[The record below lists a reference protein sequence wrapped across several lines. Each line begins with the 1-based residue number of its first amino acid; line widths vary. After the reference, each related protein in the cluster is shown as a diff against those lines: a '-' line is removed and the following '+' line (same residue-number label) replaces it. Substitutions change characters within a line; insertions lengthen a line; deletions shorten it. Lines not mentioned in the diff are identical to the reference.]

1 MSKIRI
7 LGVEDQPLHQ
17 QNMFISIEQ
26 MGYELIGIAPNK
38 KEAMELFF
46 STGPDIVLMD
56 IALEGERDGIE
67 LAVKMNKVRPTP
79 IIFTTSF
86 KDNKT
91 VTEAGATQPYAYL
104 VKPIEINNLQAAIEL
119 AVIRFA
125 KDQEKLAMAD
135 GWIDNWNQ
143 DVLIRDSFFTKQAG
157 RLVKVKF
164 DELLWIE
171 VLKDKY
177 LKIVTAS
184 DELITRSTLKEITAK
199 LPPNRFI
206 RVHRSYIVQA
216 PYIESIDDADW
227 LIYIGG
233 KSVPIG
239 RTYREGILKR
249 LNMI

>member
-7 LGVEDQPLHQ
+7 LGIEDQPLHQ
-17 QNMFISIEQ
+17 QRLYMSVEK

-38 KEAMELFF
+38 KEAMALFF
-46 STGPDIVLMD
+46 STQPDLILMD

-67 LAVKMNKVRPTP
+67 LAIKMNKVRPTP

-86 KDNKT
+86 NEKSI
-91 VTEAGATQPYAYL
+91 VTKASNTQPYAYL

-125 KDQEKLAMAD
+125 KDQDKSTAD
-135 GWIDNWNQ
+135 GWLDNWSQ
-143 DVLIRDSFFTKQAG
+143 DILIRDSFFTKQAG
-157 RLVKVKF
+157 RLLKIKF

-177 LKIVTAS
+177 LKMVTKS
-184 DELITRSTLKEITAK
+184 DELITRSTLKEIAPK

-206 RVHRSYIVQA
+206 RIHRSYIVQA
-216 PYIESIDDADW
+216 PYIESIDDVDW
-227 LIYIGG
+227 VIYIGG
-233 KSVPIG
+233 KAVPVG
-239 RTYREGILKR
+239 RTYQEGLLKK